1 MDRFE
6 FTPDVET
13 GNRDIDAHVRTLFA
27 SANEVLFSQALDESP
42 QELQRALRFF
52 VAYLDYHFASEET
65 VMAEKHYPSRHLHS
79 AFHANVL
86 HEARAIEKR
95 ASSEGSCEETRQAVY
110 FMVEDWLIYHVQEA
124 DRHFADFLRESPPRE
139 GTVRLPGIRELE
151 AAGSF
156 SLGFDDQ
163 MIQHLAELEHLE
175 RLPWISPTNGTPPSE
190 KWRDPIEARRR

>member
-1 MDRFE
+1 
-6 FTPDVET
+6 
-13 GNRDIDAHVRTLFA
+13 
-27 SANEVLFSQALDESP
+27 
-42 QELQRALRFF
+42 
-52 VAYLDYHFASEET
+52 
-65 VMAEKHYPSRHLHS
+65 MAEKHYPSRHLHS

-95 ASSEGSCEETRQAVY
+95 TSSEGSCEETRQAVY

-163 MIQHLAELEHLE
+163 MIRHLAELGHLE
-175 RLPWISPTNGTPPSE
+175 RLPGISP
-190 KWRDPIEARRR
+190 